1 MFIELGILNFKVLII
16 FLTPIALQTQRFIE
30 TDFENYIGLRGF
42 NDFLSFTLCGIIYLL
57 AKYFT
62 KTEKQKLQEDYIK
75 KKELEFKELNST
87 KSNGSNLLN
96 SSLSSFQYFEMENL
110 KRKKNKNIKQ
120 FLFIILISGFLL
132 IGTYIKNIW
141 REDFRVQL
149 RLNISVL
156 LESIFLI
163 IFSVIF
169 LGFSLYLHQYISLII
184 LSICLIIFFIETLFY
199 QSSNMIEILK
209 SFFYFFCSEIF
220 YCLGDVL
227 GKKYLNSYI
236 DGVYLFLFRIGI
248 TGLIPI
254 LLFDIIA
261 FSIGIDP
268 KYHGIIQTLFVEKKI
283 SHFFLNLIFCLAFE
297 ISLWLTIYYF
307 SPCHFIILETLGDF
321 CQLLFKI
328 FIKDKNDDSKDKDEY
343 TFPQKLTFLILYPV
357 IIFSVLVFNEIIILN
372 FCNLNYNTR
381 KYIMNRERDEINN
394 KIEVNINLL
403 PIDLIDE
410 DNNF

>member
-75 KKELEFKELNST
+75 KKELEYKELNST

-283 SHFFLNLIFCLAFE
+283 SHFFLN
-297 ISLWLTIYYF
+297 SG
-307 SPCHFIILETLGDF
+307 FIIA
-321 CQLLFKI
+321 
-328 FIKDKNDDSKDKDEY
+328 
-343 TFPQKLTFLILYPV
+343 
-357 IIFSVLVFNEIIILN
+357 FN
-372 FCNLNYNTR
+372 
-381 KYIMNRERDEINN
+381 
-394 KIEVNINLL
+394 
-403 PIDLIDE
+403 ID
-410 DNNF
+410 